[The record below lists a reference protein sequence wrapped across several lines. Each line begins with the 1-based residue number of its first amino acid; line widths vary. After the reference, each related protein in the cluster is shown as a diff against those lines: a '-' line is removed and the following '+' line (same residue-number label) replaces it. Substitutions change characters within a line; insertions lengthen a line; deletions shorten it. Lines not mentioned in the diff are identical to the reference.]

1 MLVQGVLNDLPKL
14 GDLLDSGIESNE
26 DRVSEILVVPT
37 SGYGFLVLGGREIAQ
52 AVDLIFHCD
61 SEGFGVLDDVA
72 V

>member
-1 MLVQGVLNDLPKL
+1 M
-14 GDLLDSGIESNE
+14 
-26 DRVSEILVVPT
+26 VPT